1 MSSNIICIFIQF
13 FETLVYILGQ
23 KSPHL
28 GFLCG
33 LPVSLDHNVAHL
45 FHIVNILTA
54 ASAITF
60 VYCFNTWYLKQKHA
74 ALIIHECPVR
84 SSKGNLLSLKKLL
97 LGIILILILI
107 IAVILIQTLGQG
119 KHNSILQRLLTC
131 CVLTVLNIYYA
142 QNENVFEMVENAI
155 QKMKARF
162 EFTAIYST
170 ASLFVRNRKV
180 TPGLA

>member
-1 MSSNIICIFIQF
+1 M
-13 FETLVYILGQ
+13 L
-23 KSPHL
+23 
-28 GFLCG
+28 
-33 LPVSLDHNVAHL
+33 
-45 FHIVNILTA
+45 
-54 ASAITF
+54 
-60 VYCFNTWYLKQKHA
+60 
-74 ALIIHECPVR
+74 
-84 SSKGNLLSLKKLL
+84 
-97 LGIILILILI
+97 LILI

-119 KHNSILQRLLTC
+119 KHKNTVQALLGC

-162 EFTAIYST
+162 DFTALYST